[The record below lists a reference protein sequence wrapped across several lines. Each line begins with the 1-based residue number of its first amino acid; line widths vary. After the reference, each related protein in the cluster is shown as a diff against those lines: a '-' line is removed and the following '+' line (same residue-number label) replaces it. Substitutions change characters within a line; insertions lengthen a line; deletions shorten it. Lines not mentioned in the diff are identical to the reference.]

1 MRRAGGPGTPWH
13 RCADGLGRG
22 AHLGGRSLSMG
33 NNQVD
38 KGRKQGGPGATEGAV
53 GGMFPWPGG
62 GQKGAQM
69 VSPACLQTQLLS
81 PR

>member
-1 MRRAGGPGTPWH
+1 MALAPYGIDVQMGWAEEPIW
-13 RCADGLGRG
+13 
-22 AHLGGRSLSMG
+22 GGRSLSMG